1 MNWIHSVVVVT
12 DDELETPLQAAIHIQ
27 TNWRRHCQKKIAIR
41 IPYFI
46 IFRARC
52 TVAELVVRNWRGKLN
67 RLKFVRYRLAIL
79 TLQAHGRRRFYWG
92 ISDEVHDTVISV
104 LEMKLVRGTVK
115 SAFLLIKFFQGIV
128 DKEFYV
134 PSPDEIT
141 IMDERF
147 NNVEN

>member
-1 MNWIHSVVVVT
+1 
-12 DDELETPLQAAIHIQ
+12 
-27 TNWRRHCQKKIAIR
+27 
-41 IPYFI
+41 
-46 IFRARC
+46 
-52 TVAELVVRNWRGKLN
+52 LVGRNWRGKLN
-67 RLKFVRYRLAIL
+67 RRKFVRYSLAIL
-79 TLQAHGRRRFYWG
+79 TLQAHGHRGFYWD
-92 ISDEVHDTVISV
+92 ISDEVHDTVNSV